1 MKSKIKLFLI
11 ILNIIL
17 AILLIIQLTDNTLK
31 LKDVKKEIT
40 NIFGNDYIITIH
52 KISKGQF
59 VVLASIPEE
68 LYREMDNSDKLSQL
82 KDSFSKY
89 KIDLD
94 KINKITLLVG
104 YHTQDTKYIKS
115 TTEIDLSKL
124 AINNY
129 K

>member
-1 MKSKIKLFLI
+1 MKSKLKRFLI

-17 AILLIIQLTDNTLK
+17 AILLITQLTDNTLN
-31 LKDVKKEIT
+31 LKDVKKEVINT
-40 NIFGNDYIITIH
+40 FGKDYIITIH
-52 KISKGQF
+52 KISEGQF

-68 LYREMDNSDKLSQL
+68 LYREMDISDKLSQL
-82 KDSFSKY
+82 KDRLSKY
-89 KIDLD
+89 KVNLD

>member
-1 MKSKIKLFLI
+1 MKSKLKRFLI

-52 KISKGQF
+52 KISKGKF
-59 VVLASIPEE
+59 VVSASIPEDKYIE
-68 LYREMDNSDKLSQL
+68 TDYSDKLSQL

-94 KINKITLLVG
+94 KIN
-104 YHTQDTKYIKS
+104 
-115 TTEIDLSKL
+115 
-124 AINNY
+124 
-129 K
+129 